1 MTSAVIMN
9 RRSALHQA
17 FHGDARTPARVRRAL
32 ATWLLDRDVDEDHRD
47 NLVLAVNEAVTNVVD
62 HAYRDTGASV
72 ELEVD
77 VELDDTRDGERWV
90 TVVVTDHGVWRAAR
104 ARNGFR
110 GRGLQMIDACTDWQS
125 IECLPTGTVVTMA
138 RRVN

>member
-1 MTSAVIMN
+1 MT

-17 FHGDARTPARVRRAL
+17 FLGDERTPGRVRRAL
-32 ATWLLDRDVDEDHRD
+32 GAWLRERDVSDDHRE

-62 HAYRDTGASV
+62 HAYRDTGACGQ
-72 ELEVD
+72 LEVD
-77 VELDDTRDGERWV
+77 VELDDSDEGERWV
-90 TVVVTDHGVWRAAR
+90 TIVVTDHGVWRAAR
-104 ARNGFR
+104 AGNGFR

-125 IECLPTGTVVTMA
+125 IERRSTGTRVTMA